1 MLWSNSKNGLQVVKL
16 REWREQNAR
25 TQQDVADAINARI
38 VVQGLGETE
47 ARVAQASV
55 DRWEKG
61 TIPRQENIRRLQE
74 ITGGAVTFAD
84 FYGENDKPKR
94 TPRART
100 VSIAASR
107 KAAATVRRQQASR

>member
-1 MLWSNSKNGLQVVKL
+1 MLWFNSKNGLQVVKL
-16 REWREQNAR
+16 REWRERNAR
-25 TQQDVADAINARI
+25 TQQNVADAINELARDDGADDQATI
-38 VVQGLGETE
+38 TQG
-47 ARVAQASV
+47 SI

-61 TIPRQENIRRLQE
+61 TIPRQENIRRVSRL
-74 ITGGAVTFAD
+74 TGDAVSFAD
-84 FYGENDKPKR
+84 FYAGEAPPKR